1 MGVEEEEPTSRLP
14 AEVVE
19 HAGAVGRVEE
29 RRRQT
34 TGRRED
40 GRRRTGLRGGGFRGG
55 AGHGAAALRKIWGL
69 IDVATYCAARQ
80 LSGSDEE
87 LGIDYLVLGID
98 VELYRCWEL
107 RQFW

>member
-40 GRRRTGLRGGGFRGG
+40 G
-55 AGHGAAALRKIWGL
+55 A
-69 IDVATYCAARQ
+69 
-80 LSGSDEE
+80 S
-87 LGIDYLVLGID
+87 
-98 VELYRCWEL
+98 
-107 RQFW
+107 